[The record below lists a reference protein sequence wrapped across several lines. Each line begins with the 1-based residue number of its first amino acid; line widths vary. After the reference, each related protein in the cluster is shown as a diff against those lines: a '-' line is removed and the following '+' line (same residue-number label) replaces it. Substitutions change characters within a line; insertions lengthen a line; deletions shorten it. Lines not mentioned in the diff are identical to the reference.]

1 VIAYTFLEARIF
13 KGDAMSQ
20 ENVHLIR
27 GLYESFGKG
36 DVHAVLGQM
45 DQGIEWK
52 EAENFIYADRNPY
65 VGPQAVL
72 DGVFMRLSTEWEA
85 FTVTPE
91 EWLDAGNHV
100 VVLGT
105 YSGTHK
111 ITGRVVR
118 AQFAHIWAIKGS
130 RVLRFQQ
137 YTDTKQFAD
146 VVA

>member
-1 VIAYTFLEARIF
+1 
-13 KGDAMSQ
+13 MSQ
-20 ENVHLIR
+20 ENVAVVQ
-27 GLYESFGKG
+27 GLYEAFGRG
-36 DVHAVLGQM
+36 DVPAVLGQM
-45 DQGIEWK
+45 DQGIEWN

-72 DGVFMRLSTEWEA
+72 EGVFMRLGSEWEG

-91 EWLDAGNHV
+91 EWLDAGDRI

-111 ITGRVVR
+111 ATGRQVR
-118 AQFAHIWAIKGS
+118 AQFAHIWSVREGS
-130 RVLRFQQ
+130 VVRFQQ

-146 VVA
+146 TIAG